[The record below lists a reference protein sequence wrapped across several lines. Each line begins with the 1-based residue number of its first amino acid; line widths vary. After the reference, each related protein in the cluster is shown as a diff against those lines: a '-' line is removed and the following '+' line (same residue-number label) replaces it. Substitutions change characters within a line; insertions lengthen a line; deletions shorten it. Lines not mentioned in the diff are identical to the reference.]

1 MLRLSD
7 FFKFLC
13 GVREGLKS
21 WAEKVAIKLGFC
33 PVRGVPRANFGKD

>member
-7 FFKFLC
+7 FFTFLC

-21 WAEKVAIKLGFC
+21 WAEKGAITLGFC
-33 PVRGVPRANFGKD
+33 PVRGVSRANFGKD

>member
-1 MLRLSD
+1 MLRLSTL
-7 FFKFLC
+7 FTSLC
-13 GVREGLKS
+13 GIREGLKS